1 MAGVPENLERMK
13 NFGGQAM
20 STRIFFIFSAL
31 LPIWIQGATFTQ
43 GPEASLQGGKITVAF
58 TVSAAT
64 DVEVAIVDTPGIIVR
79 HLAAGV
85 LGGTYNPPEPLVPG
99 LSQTIEWDGK
109 DDYGNWAVNG
119 PYRVRVRLGVTVEYK
134 RSLSTRVMTTGSR
147 SWGPDS
153 SNPLATY
160 LSTDHPLYERDSSLY
175 EEETVLDIAVD
186 DNTDK
191 LYLKLGLNQ
200 NWGTGAVHTHLGMY
214 NGLTGDFLG
223 ILDRLDWDL
232 PICMSEDRGTPVLS
246 WDGRFIYYSE
256 GSFNVIYCPD
266 NAPLGNI
273 VRFNTDG
280 SQAPWAATGK
290 AYVSGMYNGD
300 QHTRGHAV
308 GPDGSLYAL
317 HYAADNTAKCP
328 NCTLFTEPS
337 GADTRYQTPYALSI
351 IRNGVIDEPMKV
363 KIYAPVN
370 CVKVDLQG
378 NMYVAAGL
386 RPSGLTVPDFV
397 EADSLAGS
405 SGESFSQTY
414 WAEKM
419 YGSILK
425 FDSTGGAID
434 RFDDAGALVNSGDY
448 QANRPLVAKG
458 GFQWAHY
465 GFSHVLS
472 HADAH
477 KCFCNVSAFDVDRFG
492 RIFYPNTFQHEIVAI
507 DNNRNMIWRLKNRDL
522 PEVAIGLGHQVEV
535 TDNNLYVAD
544 WINNQIVVFGL
555 TPETEEIVNLPL
567 SVESGTG
574 LPNTGKALAS
584 YPNPFNPA
592 TRILLHIQEQ
602 WRGKAEV
609 KIFDVN
615 NRLVKTL
622 FSGSAKPGLYT
633 LAWDGKDNSGKKA
646 ASGIFVCRLK
656 CGNVVKTRKLLMA
669 R

>member
-1 MAGVPENLERMK
+1 MK
-13 NFGGQAM
+13 
-20 STRIFFIFSAL
+20 SVFIILLLACPTVFSA
-31 LPIWIQGATFTQ
+31 AFTQ
-43 GPEASLQGGKITVAF
+43 GPQAAMQNGKITITFAVD
-58 TVSAAT
+58 VST
-64 DVEVAIVDTPGIIVR
+64 DVEVAILDASSSIVR
-79 HLAAGV
+79 HLASGV
-85 LGGTYNPPEPLVPG
+85 LGGQNDPPEPLQPG
-99 LSQTIEWDGK
+99 LSQSLEWDGK
-109 DDYGNWAVNG
+109 DDYGNWATDG
-119 PYRVRVRLGVTVEYK
+119 PYRVRVRLGLTLQYT
-134 RSLSTRVMTTGSR
+134 RSLSTRVMTTGTR
-147 SWGPDS
+147 SWGADS
-153 SNPLATY
+153 SNPLETY
-160 LSTDHPLYERDSSLY
+160 LSMDHPFFERDSSLY
-175 EEETVLDIAVD
+175 EEETVLDITVD

-191 LYLKLGLNQ
+191 LYLKLSLNQ
-200 NWGTGAVHTHLGMY
+200 NWGTGAIHTHLGMY

-223 ILDRLDWDL
+223 ILDQLDWDL
-232 PICMSEDRGTPVLS
+232 PICKSEDRGTPVLS
-246 WDGRFIYYSE
+246 WDGQFIYYSE

-266 NAPLGNI
+266 NTPLGNI
-273 VRFNTDG
+273 VRFNIDG

-317 HYAADNTAKCP
+317 HYAADNTTKCP
-328 NCTLFTEPS
+328 NCTLFSEPS
-337 GADTRYQTPYALSI
+337 GAETRYQTPYALSI

-370 CVKVDLQG
+370 CVKVDLLG
-378 NMYVAAGL
+378 NMYIAAGL

-397 EADSLAGS
+397 EVDSLAGLG
-405 SGESFSQTY
+405 GENFSQTY

-434 RFDDAGALVNSGDY
+434 RFDDAGALVSSGDY

-465 GFSHVLS
+465 GLSHVLS

-507 DNNRNMIWRLKNRDL
+507 DNNRNMIWRLKNRDI

-535 TDNNLYVAD
+535 TDNNMYVAD
-544 WINNQIVVFGL
+544 WINNQIAVFGL
-555 TPETEEIVNLPL
+555 SPETEEIVDLPT
-567 SVESGTG
+567 SVENGFDLTG
-574 LPNTGKALAS
+574 AGKDLS
-584 YPNPFNPA
+584 NYPNPFNPR
-592 TRILLHIQEQ
+592 TCISFHIK
-602 WRGKAEV
+602 GKMSGKTEV
-609 KIFDVN
+609 KIFDLN

-622 FSGSAKPGLYT
+622 LLKNIKPGLHT
-633 LAWDGKDNSGKKA
+633 LFWDSSDNSGKKA
-646 ASGIFVCRLK
+646 ASGVYFCRLK
-656 CGNVVKTRKLLMA
+656 YGNKVQNRKLILM